1 MGGKVTKKSEDFKI
15 FLGFNAVFLFFIAIF
30 ATKIIYFMS
39 LLKKTFCFSW
49 IALVATVMSL
59 SSCDKALQSHDSDID
74 SVNNIIRYSDS
85 IPRTVD
91 SLMALGEIN
100 QMCADFYN
108 MSYYSN
114 RDLGQAIAIADSA
127 LARPVVTEQDRFYRF
142 LIAATNSEQDYVS
155 RHYESGL
162 RKAQQLVNSVDTS
175 FVNRHYLLQTGYLLA
190 YNNLALCYIHL
201 ERFAE
206 GEEYMQ
212 HVMSLIDQFEK
223 TSVNDS
229 VAQHNWVSKRTQFA
243 VGAMIAYCNM
253 RQWDRA
259 EAWMNRAEGYLQMMA
274 NNPRVDKGHYPTFS
288 FQVSCVKAYILEEAG
303 RHQEAAQAYDEFM
316 KNPLSKS
323 VVARINSVSYLN
335 SSHRYE
341 EAERNINDVETVIGQ
356 LGVKMDL
363 QTLNGAVKQKFDAHM
378 GAGHRDSALAVATR
392 ILERL
397 DSAEVWERRDKTAEL
412 ATIYDMKQ
420 KDAEIAEKEAKLNQ
434 LRIVVLLIVIVLLLV
449 FFFVYAYTRRRAA
462 ASLNQKNEQLL
473 VANARAEEA
482 SRMKTRFIQ
491 QISHEFRTPLNV
503 LSGFAQVLT
512 DSEAYLD
519 ESLRQDANQQILEN
533 TNRITNLVNKMLELS
548 DVSSRTVL
556 DLTDQVSVEQIA
568 TDAIDA
574 SGIADADHLAFETQ
588 ADPAASSVCIT
599 TNKRAAV
606 RALALLLGNARK
618 FTAPAEAYGH
628 HNATDKKQRAVLKV
642 NMTDAFVQ
650 FVVEDTGIGVPADQA
665 ERIFDEFVQ
674 LDEYYDGTGIG
685 LTVARSF
692 ARRLGGDVVL
702 DTTYTAGA
710 RFVMTLP
717 RR

>member
-1 MGGKVTKKSEDFKI
+1 M
-15 FLGFNAVFLFFIAIF
+15 A
-30 ATKIIYFMS
+30 
-39 LLKKTFCFSW
+39 LLKKTFQFSW
-49 IALVATVMSL
+49 IALVATVMFL
-59 SSCDKALQSHDSDID
+59 SSCDNAQQSHDLDID
-74 SVNNIIRYSDS
+74 RVHNIMRYSDS

-91 SLMALGEIN
+91 SLKALGEIS

-108 MSYYSN
+108 MSYYMS
-114 RDLGQAIAIADSA
+114 RDLNRSCVITDSA
-127 LARPVVTEQDRFYRF
+127 LARPVVTEQDRIYHF
-142 LIAATNSEQDYVS
+142 LIAANNSELDYA
-155 RHYESGL
+155 RRYYESGL

-175 FVNRHYLLQTGYLLA
+175 FINRHYLLQTGYLLA
-190 YNNLALCYIHL
+190 YSNLALSYIHL

-206 GEEYMQ
+206 GEKYMQ
-212 HVMSLIDQFEK
+212 QVMKLIDQFEK

-229 VAQHNWVSKRTQFA
+229 VAQHNWASKRTQFA
-243 VGAMIAYCNM
+243 VTAMIAYCNM
-253 RQWDRA
+253 HQWDEA
-259 EAWMNRAEGYLQMMA
+259 EAWMNRAERYLQNMA
-274 NNPRVDKGHYPTFS
+274 DNPRVDKSNYPMFCY
-288 FQVSCVKAYILEEAG
+288 QVSCIKAYILEKAG
-303 RHQEAAQAYDEFM
+303 HHQEAAQAYDEFM

-356 LGVKMDL
+356 LGMKMDL
-363 QTLNGAVKQKFDAHM
+363 ETLNGIIKLKFDAHL

-392 ILERL
+392 ILDRL

-420 KDAEIAEKEAKLNQ
+420 KDAEIAEKEAKINQ
-434 LRIVVLLIVIVLLLV
+434 MRIVVLLIVIVLLLV
-449 FFFVYAYTRRRAA
+449 FFFIYAFTRRRAA

-482 SRMKTRFIQ
+482 SRMKTKFIQ

-512 DSEAYLD
+512 DSDAYLD
-519 ESLRQDANQQILEN
+519 ENMRQDANHQILEN

-548 DVSSRTVL
+548 DVSSRTVI

-574 SGIADADHLAFETQ
+574 SGIADADHLVFEMQ
-588 ADPAASSVCIT
+588 AGDETSSVRIT

-606 RALALLLGNARK
+606 RALALLLDNARK

-628 HNATDKKQRAVLKV
+628 HDAADKKQRAVLKV
-642 NMTDAFVQ
+642 SITDTLVQ
-650 FVVEDTGIGVPADQA
+650 FIVEDTGMGVPADQA

-674 LDEYYDGTGIG
+674 LDEYYDGTGVG

-692 ARRLGGDVVL
+692 ARRLGGDVRI

-717 RR
+717 RK

>member
-1 MGGKVTKKSEDFKI
+1 
-15 FLGFNAVFLFFIAIF
+15 
-30 ATKIIYFMS
+30 MS

-59 SSCDKALQSHDSDID
+59 SSCDKALQSHNSDID
-74 SVNNIIRYSDS
+74 SVHNIMRYSDS

-91 SLMALGEIN
+91 SLMALGEIS

-108 MSYYSN
+108 MSYNMSRDVN
-114 RDLGQAIAIADSA
+114 RSCMIADSA
-127 LARPVVTEQDRFYRF
+127 LARPVVTEQDRIYNF
-142 LIAATNSEQDYVS
+142 LIAANNSELDYAS

-175 FVNRHYLLQTGYLLA
+175 FINRHYLLQTGYLLA
-190 YNNLALCYIHL
+190 YNNLALCYILL
-201 ERFAE
+201 ERSAE
-206 GEEYMQ
+206 GEKYMQ
-212 HVMSLIDQFEK
+212 HVMKLIDQFEK

-229 VAQHNWVSKRTQFA
+229 VAQHNWAAKRPQFA
-243 VGAMIAYCNM
+243 VAAMIAYCNM
-253 RQWDRA
+253 RQWDGA
-259 EAWMNRAEGYLQMMA
+259 EAWMNRAEKYLQNMA
-274 NNPRVDKGHYPTFS
+274 DNPRVDKANYPMFCY
-288 FQVSCVKAYILEEAG
+288 QVSCVKSFILEKAG
-303 RHQEAAQAYDEFM
+303 HHQEAAQAYDDFM

-341 EAERNINDVETVIGQ
+341 EAERNINDVETVMGQ
-356 LGVKMDL
+356 LGMKMDL
-363 QTLNGAVKQKFDAHM
+363 ETLNGIVKLKFDAHL

-392 ILERL
+392 ILDRL
-397 DSAEVWERRDKTAEL
+397 DSAEVWQRRDKTAEL
-412 ATIYDMKQ
+412 ATIYDMSK
-420 KDAEIAEKEAKLNQ
+420 KDAEIAEKEAKINQ
-434 LRIVVLLIVIVLLLV
+434 MRIVVLLIVIVLLLV
-449 FFFVYAYTRRRAA
+449 FFFIYAFTRRRAA

-473 VANARAEEA
+473 IANARAEEA

-512 DSEAYLD
+512 DSDAYLD
-519 ESLRQDANQQILEN
+519 ESLRQDANHQILEN

-548 DVSSRTVL
+548 DVSSRTVI

-574 SGIADADHLAFETQ
+574 SGIADADHLAFEMQ
-588 ADPAASSVCIT
+588 AGDEASSVRIT

-606 RALALLLGNARK
+606 RALALLLDNARK

-628 HNATDKKQRAVLKV
+628 HYAADKKQRAVLKV
-642 NMTDAFVQ
+642 SMTDAFVQ

-717 RR
+717 RK

>member
-1 MGGKVTKKSEDFKI
+1 
-15 FLGFNAVFLFFIAIF
+15 
-30 ATKIIYFMS
+30 MS
-39 LLKKTFCFSW
+39 LLKKTFQFSW
-49 IALVATVMSL
+49 IGLVATVMLL
-59 SSCDKALQSHDSDID
+59 SSCDNAQQSHDLEFDR
-74 SVNNIIRYSDS
+74 VHNIMRYSDS

-91 SLMALGEIN
+91 SLMALGEIS

-108 MSYYSN
+108 MSYNMS
-114 RDLGQAIAIADSA
+114 RDVSRSSVIADSA
-127 LARPVVTEQDRFYRF
+127 LARPVVTERDRIYHF
-142 LIAATNSEQDYVS
+142 LIAANNSELDYVS

-175 FVNRHYLLQTGYLLA
+175 FINRHYLLQTGYLLA
-190 YNNLALCYIHL
+190 YNNLALCYILL
-201 ERFAE
+201 ERSAE
-206 GEEYMQ
+206 GEKYMQ
-212 HVMSLIDQFEK
+212 HVMKLIDQFEK

-229 VAQHNWVSKRTQFA
+229 VAQHNWASKRTQFA
-243 VGAMIAYCNM
+243 VAAMISYCNM
-253 RQWDRA
+253 HQWDEA
-259 EAWMNRAEGYLQMMA
+259 EAWMNRAEKYLQNMA
-274 NNPRVDKGHYPTFS
+274 DNPRVDKSLYPMFCY
-288 FQVSCVKAYILEEAG
+288 QVSCVKAYILEKAG
-303 RHQEAAQAYDEFM
+303 HHQEAAQAYDEFT
-316 KNPLSKS
+316 KNPFSKS
-323 VVARINSVSYLN
+323 VAARINSVSYLN

-341 EAERNINDVETVIGQ
+341 EAERNINDVETVMGQ
-356 LGVKMDL
+356 LGMKMDL
-363 QTLNGAVKQKFDAHM
+363 ETLNGIVKLKFDAHM

-392 ILERL
+392 ILDRL
-397 DSAEVWERRDKTAEL
+397 DSAEVWQRRDKTAEL
-412 ATIYDMKQ
+412 ATIYDMSK
-420 KDAEIAEKEAKLNQ
+420 KDAEIAEKEAKINQ
-434 LRIVVLLIVIVLLLV
+434 MRIVVLLIVIVLLLV
-449 FFFVYAYTRRRAA
+449 FFFIYAFTRRRAA

-512 DSEAYLD
+512 DSDAYLD
-519 ESLRQDANQQILEN
+519 ENMRQDANHQILEN

-548 DVSSRTVL
+548 DVSSRTVI

-574 SGIADADHLAFETQ
+574 SGIADADHLAFEMQ
-588 ADPAASSVCIT
+588 AGDEASSVRIT

-606 RALALLLGNARK
+606 RALALLLDNARK

-628 HNATDKKQRAVLKV
+628 HDAADKNQRAVLKV
-642 NMTDAFVQ
+642 SIIDTLVQ
-650 FVVEDTGIGVPADQA
+650 FIVEDTGIGVPADQA

-692 ARRLGGDVVL
+692 ARRLGGDVKL

-717 RR
+717 RK

>member
-1 MGGKVTKKSEDFKI
+1 
-15 FLGFNAVFLFFIAIF
+15 
-30 ATKIIYFMS
+30 MS

-59 SSCDKALQSHDSDID
+59 SSCDKALQSHNSDID
-74 SVNNIIRYSDS
+74 SVHNIMRYSDS

-91 SLMALGEIN
+91 SLMALGEIS

-108 MSYYSN
+108 MSYNMSRDVN
-114 RDLGQAIAIADSA
+114 RSCMIADSA
-127 LARPVVTEQDRFYRF
+127 LARPVVTEQDRIYNF
-142 LIAATNSEQDYVS
+142 LIAASNCELDYVS

-162 RKAQQLVNSVDTS
+162 RRAQQLVNSVDTS
-175 FVNRHYLLQTGYLLA
+175 FINRHYLLQTGYLLA
-190 YNNLALCYIHL
+190 YNNLALCYILL
-201 ERFAE
+201 ERSAE
-206 GEEYMQ
+206 GEKYMQ
-212 HVMSLIDQFEK
+212 HVMKLIDQFEK

-229 VAQHNWVSKRTQFA
+229 VAQHNWAAKRPQFA
-243 VGAMIAYCNM
+243 VAAMIAYCNM
-253 RQWDRA
+253 RQWDGA
-259 EAWMNRAEGYLQMMA
+259 EAWMNRAEKYLQNMA
-274 NNPRVDKGHYPTFS
+274 DNPRVDKANYPMFCY
-288 FQVSCVKAYILEEAG
+288 QVSCVKSFILEKAG
-303 RHQEAAQAYDEFM
+303 HHQEAAQAYDEFM

-341 EAERNINDVETVIGQ
+341 EAERNINDVETVIGRF
-356 LGVKMDL
+356 GMKMDL
-363 QTLNGAVKQKFDAHM
+363 QTLNGVVKQKFNAHL
-378 GAGHRDSALAVATR
+378 GAGHRDSALAIATR
-392 ILERL
+392 ILDRL
-397 DSAEVWERRDKTAEL
+397 DSAEVWEKRDKTAEL
-412 ATIYDMKQ
+412 ATIYDMSK
-420 KDAEIAEKEAKLNQ
+420 KDAEIAEKEAKINQ
-434 LRIVVLLIVIVLLLV
+434 MRIVVLLIVIVLLLV

-473 VANARAEEA
+473 IANARAEEA
-482 SRMKTRFIQ
+482 SRMKTKFIQ

-512 DSEAYLD
+512 DSDAYLD
-519 ESLRQDANQQILEN
+519 ESLRQDANHQILEN

-548 DVSSRTVL
+548 DVSSRTVI
-556 DLTDQVSVEQIA
+556 DLTDQVSVDQIA

-574 SGIADADHLAFETQ
+574 SGIADADHLAFEMQ
-588 ADPAASSVCIT
+588 AGDEASSVRIT

-606 RALALLLGNARK
+606 RALALLLDNARK

-628 HNATDKKQRAVLKV
+628 HDTADKKQRAVLKV
-642 NMTDAFVQ
+642 SITDTLVQ
-650 FVVEDTGIGVPADQA
+650 FIVEDTGIGVPANQA

>member
-1 MGGKVTKKSEDFKI
+1 MV
-15 FLGFNAVFLFFIAIF
+15 
-30 ATKIIYFMS
+30 
-39 LLKKTFCFSW
+39 LLKKSFRFSW
-49 IALVATVMSL
+49 IALVATVMLL
-59 SSCDKALQSHDSDID
+59 SSCDNALQSHDSDFD
-74 SVNNIIRYSDS
+74 RVHNIMRYSDS

-108 MSYYSN
+108 MSYYIS
-114 RDLGQAIAIADSA
+114 RDLNRSCVIADSA
-127 LARPVVTEQDRFYRF
+127 LARPVVTEQDYTYHF
-142 LIAATNSEQDYVS
+142 LIAANNSELDCVS

-162 RKAQQLVNSVDTS
+162 RRAQQLVNSVDTS
-175 FVNRHYLLQTGYLLA
+175 FINRHYLLQTGYLLA
-190 YNNLALCYIHL
+190 YSNLALCYINL

-206 GEEYMQ
+206 GEKYMQ
-212 HVMSLIDQFEK
+212 QVMTLINQFEK
-223 TSVNDS
+223 TSENDS
-229 VAQHNWVSKRTQFA
+229 VAQHNWASKRTQFA
-243 VGAMIAYCNM
+243 VGAMVTFCNM

-259 EAWMNRAEGYLQMMA
+259 KAWMNRAEKSLQDMA
-274 NNPRVDKGHYPTFS
+274 NNPRVDKANYPMFS
-288 FQVSCVKAYILEEAG
+288 YQVSCVKAYILEQAG
-303 RHQEAAQAYDEFM
+303 HHQEAAQAYDEFM
-316 KNPLSKS
+316 KNPFSKS
-323 VVARINSVSYLN
+323 VAARINSVSYLN

-356 LGVKMDL
+356 VGLKMDL
-363 QTLNGAVKQKFDAHM
+363 ETLNGIVKLKFNAHL

-392 ILERL
+392 ILARL
-397 DSAEVWERRDKTAEL
+397 DSAEVWQRRDKTAEL
-412 ATIYDMKQ
+412 ATIYDMSK

-434 LRIVVLLIVIVLLLV
+434 MRIVVLLIVIVLLMV
-449 FFFVYAYTRRRAA
+449 FFFIYAFTRRRAA

-482 SRMKTRFIQ
+482 SRMKTKFIQ

-512 DSEAYLD
+512 DSDAYLD
-519 ESLRQDANQQILEN
+519 ENVRQDANHQILEN

-548 DVSSRTVL
+548 DVSSRTVIN
-556 DLTDQVSVEQIA
+556 LTDQVTVEQIA
-568 TDAIDA
+568 TDAVDT
-574 SGIADADHLAFETQ
+574 SGIADADHLAFEMQ
-588 ADPAASSVCIT
+588 AVGEASSVRIT

-606 RALALLLGNARK
+606 RALALLLDNARK

-628 HNATDKKQRAVLKV
+628 PDSADKKQRAVLKV
-642 NMTDAFVQ
+642 SITDTFVQ

-685 LTVARSF
+685 LTVARSL
-692 ARRLGGDVVL
+692 ARRLGGDVRL

-717 RR
+717 RK

>member
-1 MGGKVTKKSEDFKI
+1 MV
-15 FLGFNAVFLFFIAIF
+15 
-30 ATKIIYFMS
+30 
-39 LLKKTFCFSW
+39 LLKKSFRFSW
-49 IALVATVMSL
+49 IALVATVMLL
-59 SSCDKALQSHDSDID
+59 SSCDNALQSHDSDFD
-74 SVNNIIRYSDS
+74 RVHNIMRYSDS

-108 MSYYSN
+108 MSYYMCRNVN
-114 RDLGQAIAIADSA
+114 RSCVIADSA
-127 LARPVVTEQDRFYRF
+127 LARPVVTEQDRFYHF
-142 LIAATNSEQDYVS
+142 LIAANNSELDCAS

-162 RKAQQLVNSVDTS
+162 RRAQQLVNSVDTS
-175 FVNRHYLLQTGYLLA
+175 FINRHYLLQTGYLLA
-190 YNNLALCYIHL
+190 YSNLALCYINL

-206 GEEYMQ
+206 GEKYMQ
-212 HVMSLIDQFEK
+212 QVMTLIDQFEK
-223 TSVNDS
+223 TSENDS
-229 VAQHNWVSKRTQFA
+229 VAQHNWASKRTQFA
-243 VGAMIAYCNM
+243 VGAMVTFCNM
-253 RQWDRA
+253 HQWDRA
-259 EAWMNRAEGYLQMMA
+259 KAWMNRAEKSLQDMA
-274 NNPRVDKGHYPTFS
+274 NNPRVDKANYPMFS
-288 FQVSCVKAYILEEAG
+288 YQVSCVKAYILEKAG
-303 RHQEAAQAYDEFM
+303 LHQEAALAYEEFM
-316 KNPLSKS
+316 KNPFSKS
-323 VVARINSVSYLN
+323 VAARINSVSYLN

-356 LGVKMDL
+356 LGMKMDL
-363 QTLNGAVKQKFDAHM
+363 ETLNGIIKLKFDAHL

-392 ILERL
+392 ILARL
-397 DSAEVWERRDKTAEL
+397 DSAEVWQRRDKTAEL
-412 ATIYDMKQ
+412 ATIYDMSK

-434 LRIVVLLIVIVLLLV
+434 MRIVVLLIMIVLLMV
-449 FFFVYAYTRRRAA
+449 FFFIYAFTRRRAA

-482 SRMKTRFIQ
+482 SRMKTKFIQ

-512 DSEAYLD
+512 DSNAYLD
-519 ESLRQDANQQILEN
+519 ENVRQDANHQILEN

-548 DVSSRTVL
+548 DVSSRTVI

-574 SGIADADHLAFETQ
+574 SGIADADHLVFEMQ
-588 ADPAASSVCIT
+588 AGDEASSVRIT

-606 RALALLLGNARK
+606 RALALLLDNARK

-628 HNATDKKQRAVLKV
+628 HDTADKKQRAVLKV
-642 NMTDAFVQ
+642 SITDTLVQ
-650 FVVEDTGIGVPADQA
+650 FIVEDTGMGVPADQA

-692 ARRLGGDVVL
+692 ARRLGGDVRL

-717 RR
+717 RK

>member
-1 MGGKVTKKSEDFKI
+1 MV
-15 FLGFNAVFLFFIAIF
+15 
-30 ATKIIYFMS
+30 
-39 LLKKTFCFSW
+39 LLKKSFRFSW
-49 IALVATVMSL
+49 IALVATVMLL
-59 SSCDKALQSHDSDID
+59 SSCDNALQSHDSDFD
-74 SVNNIIRYSDS
+74 RVHNIMRYSDS

-108 MSYYSN
+108 MSYYIS
-114 RDLGQAIAIADSA
+114 RDLNRSCVIADSA
-127 LARPVVTEQDRFYRF
+127 LARPVVTERDRIYHF
-142 LIAATNSEQDYVS
+142 LIAANNSELDCAS

-175 FVNRHYLLQTGYLLA
+175 FINRHYLLQTGYLLA
-190 YNNLALCYIHL
+190 YSNLAVCYINL

-206 GEEYMQ
+206 GEKYMQ
-212 HVMSLIDQFEK
+212 QVMTLIDQFEK

-229 VAQHNWVSKRTQFA
+229 VAQHNWASKRTQFA
-243 VGAMIAYCNM
+243 VAAMISFCNM
-253 RQWDRA
+253 HQWDRA
-259 EAWMNRAEGYLQMMA
+259 KAWMNRAEKSLQDMA
-274 NNPRVDKGHYPTFS
+274 NNPRVDKSHYPMFCY
-288 FQVSCVKAYILEEAG
+288 QVSCVKAYILEKAG
-303 RHQEAAQAYDEFM
+303 HHQEAALAYEEFM
-316 KNPLSKS
+316 KNPFSKS

-356 LGVKMDL
+356 VGLKMDL
-363 QTLNGAVKQKFDAHM
+363 ETLNGIVKLKFDAHL

-392 ILERL
+392 ILARL
-397 DSAEVWERRDKTAEL
+397 DSAEVWQRRDKTAEL
-412 ATIYDMKQ
+412 ATIYDMSK

-434 LRIVVLLIVIVLLLV
+434 MRIVVLLIVIVLLLV
-449 FFFVYAYTRRRAA
+449 FFFIYAFTRRRAA

-482 SRMKTRFIQ
+482 SRMKTKFIQ

-512 DSEAYLD
+512 DSDAYLD
-519 ESLRQDANQQILEN
+519 ENVRQDANHQILEN

-556 DLTDQVSVEQIA
+556 NLTDQVTVEQVA
-568 TDAIDA
+568 TDAVDA
-574 SGIADADHLAFETQ
+574 SGIADADHLAFEMQTG
-588 ADPAASSVCIT
+588 DEASSVRIT

-606 RALALLLGNARK
+606 RALALLLDNARK

-628 HNATDKKQRAVLKV
+628 HDTADKKQRAVLKV
-642 NMTDAFVQ
+642 SITDTLVQ
-650 FVVEDTGIGVPADQA
+650 FIVEDTGIGVPADQA

-692 ARRLGGDVVL
+692 ARRLGGDVRL

-717 RR
+717 RK